1 MDGPGIVVRTV
12 SATRENA
19 DAYGN
24 HWQYNSRSDHH
35 SKVACWAVL
44 FDLLQASALFRLH
57 VAAGRVIFGVN
68 QEMRDFKTRRKK
80 DLDLV
85 IARPGTADPEA
96 KTSLSFAELGAKW
109 AVVLDDAQR
118 ARLEKLPDLH
128 GGAVGSVLVALEAKA
143 CMTAHSKSRPRLY
156 DELNSSHLTVH
167 GASDQAIAI
176 GFVMLN
182 NATEFVSPGLNKHD
196 LSIHPPV
203 VNHHRQPAATK
214 AVDEK
219 VRELPTRTKTSEEG
233 YDAIGIVVVDCVN
246 DGTPVTVVTK
256 PPAPP
261 PSDLYHYDQMVRRAA
276 QIYDTRFA
284 GI

>member
-1 MDGPGIVVRTV
+1 MDGPGIVVRTI
-12 SATRENA
+12 SAARDNV

-24 HWQYNSRSDHH
+24 RWQYNSRSDHH
-35 SKVACWAVL
+35 SKVACWAIL

-57 VAAGRVIFGVN
+57 VAAGRVVFGVN
-68 QEMRDFKTRRKK
+68 QEMSDFKTRRKK

-85 IARPGTADPEA
+85 IARPGTVDPEA
-96 KTSLSFAELGAKW
+96 KAPLSFAELRERW
-109 AVVLDDAQR
+109 TIVLDAAQQ
-118 ARLEKLPDLH
+118 ARLKKLPALY

-167 GASDQAIAI
+167 GASDQAIAV

-203 VNHHRQPAATK
+203 VNRHRQPAATM
-214 AVDEK
+214 AVNEK
-219 VRELPTRTKTSEEG
+219 IRELPTRTKTSEEG
-233 YDAIGIVVVDCVN
+233 YDALGIVVVDCVN
-246 DGTPVTVVTK
+246 DGTPVTLVTK

>member
-1 MDGPGIVVRTV
+1 MDGPGIVVRTI

-57 VAAGRVIFGVN
+57 VAAGRVVFGVN

-85 IARPGTADPEA
+85 IARPGTPDPEA
-96 KTSLSFAELGAKW
+96 RTPLSFAELGAKW
-109 AVVLDDAQR
+109 AVVLDDVQR
-118 ARLEKLPDLH
+118 ARLDKLPDLY

-167 GASDQAIAI
+167 GASDQAIAV

-182 NATEFVSPGLNKHD
+182 NASEFLSPGLNKHD
-196 LSIHPPV
+196 LRVNPPV
-203 VNHHRQPAATK
+203 VNHHKQPAATK
-214 AVDEK
+214 AVEEK
-219 VRELPTRTKTSEEG
+219 LRELPTRTKTSEEG
-233 YDAIGIVVVDCVN
+233 YDALGIVVVDCVN

-284 GI
+284 SI